1 MKCGKKTLDIL
12 KCGEYCFRRQKAVL
26 HTIFSSCNF
35 RGKNARLIALTRTDP
50 KLDDPQVLLALPTWR
65 YRRKITTHWVVERRW
80 PSALSCV

>member
-12 KCGEYCFRRQKAVL
+12 KCGEYCFCRPKAVL
-26 HTIFSSCNF
+26 QYFPLVIFEV
-35 RGKNARLIALTRTDP
+35 RTQDLIALTRTDP